1 MGEYRVTGI
10 NLRGMPLGEQDRL
23 LTVLTRER
31 GLLQLVATGARKHRS
46 PIAGLSGLFVVNDL
60 IVAEGKSIDRIKQAQ
75 MVSSFVGLGQNLAK
89 LTAAQYLA
97 ELSLVQALNNHPQE
111 ELFLLLLE
119 HLQRIE
125 NCGAAQGKTQGKSS
139 NGPAEILASLVQGIF
154 HLLAIAGF
162 APQVHQCC
170 LTHNP
175 LPQVN
180 VHEPIPKALGKIAF
194 SVSSG
199 GTIHEMPPEMSLKMP
214 LGNYRDGSRSYGAKS
229 YQGGIYKVEHY
240 LTSTELSALQSLPE
254 PELPANV
261 LAMPLGIW
269 LVIEGL
275 LRQYAQYHFGKAIQ
289 SATLIDSCFRL

>member
-1 MGEYRVTGI
+1 MGEYQVTGI

-125 NCGAAQGKTQGKSS
+125 NCGMVQGKTTAKSS
-139 NGPAEILASLVQGIF
+139 NGQAEILASLVQGVF

-170 LTHNP
+170 LTHHP

-199 GTIHEMPPEMSLKMP
+199 GTIHEMPLDMPLKMP
-214 LGNYRDGSRSYGAKS
+214 LGHHPDGSRSYGAKS

-261 LAMPLGIW
+261 LAMPLGTW

>member
-1 MGEYRVTGI
+1 MGEYQVTGI

-111 ELFLLLLE
+111 ELFLVLLE

-125 NCGAAQGKTQGKSS
+125 HCGIAQVKPASVQTQ
-139 NGPAEILASLVQGIF
+139 ILASLVQGVF

-170 LTHNP
+170 LTHHP
-175 LPQVN
+175 LPTIKP
-180 VHEPIPKALGKIAF
+180 HEPIPKTLGKIGF

-199 GTIHEMPPEMSLKMP
+199 GTIHEMP
-214 LGNYRDGSRSYGAKS
+214 LGHHSGGGSSFAVSS

-240 LTSTELSALQSLPE
+240 LTSTELSALQCLPE
-254 PELPANV
+254 PNLPANV
-261 LAMPLGIW
+261 LAMPLATW
-269 LVIEGL
+269 LVVERL
-275 LRQYAQYHFGKAIQ
+275 LRQYAQYYFGKAIQ
-289 SATLIDSCFRL
+289 SAALIDSCFRL

>member
-60 IVAEGKSIDRIKQAQ
+60 IVGEGKSLDRIKQAQ

-97 ELSLVQALNNHPQE
+97 ELSLVQALSNHPQE

-125 NCGAAQGKTQGKSS
+125 NCRPTNSLGANPIAANSWQNQ
-139 NGPAEILASLVQGIF
+139 ILASLVHGIF

-170 LTHNP
+170 LSRNPLPEINGHNP
-175 LPQVN
+175 LP
-180 VHEPIPKALGKIAF
+180 KTLGKIAF

-199 GTIHEMPPEMSLKMP
+199 GTVHEMPVGDH
-214 LGNYRDGSRSYGAKS
+214 LGRANSYC
-229 YQGGIYKVEHY
+229 GIYKVEHY
-240 LTSTELSALQSLPE
+240 LTSTELSALQSLPS

-261 LAMPLGIW
+261 LAMPLTTW
-269 LVIEGL
+269 LVIERL
-275 LRQYAQYHFGKAIQ
+275 LRQYAQYYLGKAIQ
-289 SATLIDSCFRL
+289 SAALIDSCFRL